1 LRTGKRSRSERSA
14 VAALVLTCAAV
25 LGGCISDAPHIDAV
39 APTTAA
45 RGTMVTLTG
54 SRFCQGAGVGT
65 DGACAGPIAGKVDFG
80 VDGPVAGQVVSWTD
94 TQVVVVVP
102 QLAAT
107 GSSDVYMTSGG
118 LSSNAVAIE
127 VQ

>member
-1 LRTGKRSRSERSA
+1 LRTGKRSRSELA
-14 VAALVLTCAAV
+14 AALVLTGAAL

-45 RGTMVTLTG
+45 RGTMITLTG
-54 SRFCQGAGVGT
+54 VRFCQSAGVDA
-65 DGACAGPIAGKVDFG
+65 DGNCAGPIAGKVDFG
-80 VDGPVAGQVVSWTD
+80 VDGPIEAQVVSWTD
-94 TQVVVVVP
+94 TQVVAVVP

-107 GSSDVYMTSGG
+107 GSSDVYLTSAG
-118 LSSNAVAIE
+118 LSSNAVSIE